1 MANLKTSRS
10 QYGGSIYDQQYFTD
24 DELRR
29 AAEIRQAAER
39 GETDWDS
46 AHNLVE
52 AIRGKYGYSGGTN
65 GAGYTALKQAAS
77 ETPTYIS
84 EFKDEIASLKN
95 ALLNRPAFSYD
106 YQSDPAYQSYKKQYT
121 REGQR
126 ATADTLG
133 QLAAMTGGMPSTA
146 ATAAAAQ
153 QANYYG
159 AKIAD
164 VIPELRSLAYQMYQ
178 AEGDDIRNNLSTLLK
193 MDSQAQD
200 LYKYNADRSDQNR
213 QQAVSDAQKRIETYL
228 MMGGSVAGIDAATK
242 AAAGYTDAEL
252 NQMEAYYKQQ
262 AALAASKGSGS
273 GSTKKTETA
282 EAATPTMSNTL
293 LTESEFN
300 RYKGTAR
307 GESLG
312 INRYGNYATYKAA
325 YNAQQR
331 QNKIAASKA
340 PAYSSD
346 IQDKVI
352 KYAEDGNTTAALS
365 YLANQNITAQQL
377 IEYARAAGISGEEIE
392 QYLDSHGY

>member
-1 MANLKTSRS
+1 MSITPEAESEDSMANLKTTRS

-39 GETDWDS
+39 GETDWGS

-52 AIRGKYGYSGGTN
+52 AIRSKYGYSGGTN

-84 EFKDEIASLKN
+84 EFKDEINSLKN
-95 ALLNRPAFSYD
+95 ALLNREAFSYD
-106 YQSDPAYQSYKKQYT
+106 YQSDPAYQAYKKQYT

-178 AEGDDIRNNLSTLLK
+178 AEGDNIRDNLSTLLK
-193 MDSQAQD
+193 MDSQAQN
-200 LYKYNADRSDQNR
+200 LYQFNANRSDQNR
-213 QQAVSDAQKRIETYL
+213 EQAVSDAQKRIETYL

-252 NQMEAYYKQQ
+252 NQMSSYYKQQ
-262 AALAASKGSGS
+262 AALSTSKGSGS
-273 GSTKKTETA
+273 GSSAKTENSADYKSALSKAKSLLESGGENKAISYLEGLVSSGYITA
-282 EAATPTMSNTL
+282 DEALRIARVELGLDLSGGTSSSKKASL
-293 LTESEFN
+293 ISESEFN
-300 RYKGTAR
+300 RSSAMQKKWGSYA
-307 GESLG
+307 
-312 INRYGNYATYKAA
+312 NYLK
-325 YNAQQR
+325 N
-331 QNKIAASKA
+331 
-340 PAYSSD
+340 
-346 IQDKVI
+346 
-352 KYAEDGNTTAALS
+352 
-365 YLANQNITAQQL
+365 NQ
-377 IEYARAAGISGEEIE
+377 
-392 QYLDSHGY
+392 

>member
-1 MANLKTSRS
+1 MSITPEAESEDSMANLKTTRS

-39 GETDWDS
+39 GETDWGS

-52 AIRGKYGYSGGTN
+52 AIRSKYGYSGGTN

-84 EFKDEIASLKN
+84 EFKDEINSLKN
-95 ALLNRPAFSYD
+95 ALLNREAFSYD
-106 YQSDPAYQSYKKQYT
+106 YQSDPAYQAYKKQYT

-178 AEGDDIRNNLSTLLK
+178 AEGDNIRDNLSTLLK
-193 MDSQAQD
+193 MDSQAQN
-200 LYKYNADRSDQNR
+200 LYQFNANRSDQNR
-213 QQAVSDAQKRIETYL
+213 EQAVSDAQKRIETYL

-252 NQMEAYYKQQ
+252 NQMSSYYKQQ
-262 AALAASKGSGS
+262 AALSTSKSSGS
-273 GSTKKTETA
+273 GSSAKTENSADYKSALSKAKSLLESGGENKAISYLEGLVSSGYITA
-282 EAATPTMSNTL
+282 DEALRIARVELGLDLSGGTSSSKKASL
-293 LTESEFN
+293 ISESEFN
-300 RYKGTAR
+300 RSSAMQKKWGSYA
-307 GESLG
+307 
-312 INRYGNYATYKAA
+312 NYLK
-325 YNAQQR
+325 N
-331 QNKIAASKA
+331 
-340 PAYSSD
+340 
-346 IQDKVI
+346 
-352 KYAEDGNTTAALS
+352 
-365 YLANQNITAQQL
+365 NQ
-377 IEYARAAGISGEEIE
+377 
-392 QYLDSHGY
+392 

>member
-1 MANLKTSRS
+1 MANLKTTRS
-10 QYGGSIYDQQYFTD
+10 QYGGSIYDQQYFID

-39 GETDWDS
+39 GETDWGS

-52 AIRGKYGYSGGTN
+52 AIRSKYGYSGGTN

-84 EFKDEIASLKN
+84 EFKDEINSLKN
-95 ALLNRPAFSYD
+95 ALLNREAFSYD
-106 YQSDPAYQSYKKQYT
+106 YQSDPAYQAYKKQYT

-133 QLAAMTGGMPSTA
+133 QIAAMTGGMPSTA
-146 ATAAAAQ
+146 ATTAAAQ

-178 AEGDDIRNNLSTLLK
+178 AEGDNIRDNLSTLLK
-193 MDSQAQD
+193 MDSQAQN
-200 LYKYNADRSDQNR
+200 LYQFNANRSDQNR
-213 QQAVSDAQKRIETYL
+213 EQAVSDAQKRIETYL

-252 NQMEAYYKQQ
+252 NQMETYYKQQ
-262 AALAASKGSGS
+262 AALAASKGP
-273 GSTKKTETA
+273 GSTKKTEPA
-282 EAATPTMSNTL
+282 EVTTPTLSSTL
-293 LTESEFN
+293 LTESEFK

-307 GESLG
+307 GEALG
-312 INRYGNYATYKAA
+312 INKYGNYTTYKAA

-331 QNKIAASKA
+331 QNTIAASKA

-377 IEYARAAGISGEEIE
+377 IEYARAAGISDEEIE